1 MPSDRPPL
9 TQARLKELLH
19 YDPETGVF
27 TWRVARGSAPAGR
40 RAGGPVSYGYR
51 GIRVDS
57 VLHREH
63 RLAWLYVR
71 GEVPTCDID
80 HANRDR
86 SDNRWN
92 NLRLASRS
100 DNLLNQ
106 GASSRNTSGHRNVA
120 WDHRAG
126 RWRVEAQVRGRRT
139 YLGAFSVLSEAVARA
154 ERWRAENHGA
164 FFNTASTRRAHAD
177 DVVSLA

>member
-1 MPSDRPPL
+1 MPSDHPPL

-19 YDPETGVF
+19 YDPETGNF
-27 TWRVARGSAPAGR
+27 TWLVARGATTAGR

-63 RLAWLYVR
+63 RLAWLYML
-71 GEVPTCDID
+71 GDDPTCDID
-80 HANRDR
+80 HVNRDR
-86 SDNRWN
+86 SDNRWS

-106 GASSRNTSGHRNVA
+106 GLSSRNTSGHRNVV
-120 WDHRAG
+120 WDRRAG
-126 RWRVEAQVRGRRT
+126 SWRVEAQVRGRRT
-139 YLGAFSVLSEAVARA
+139 YLGSFSVLSEAAARA
-154 ERWRAENHGA
+154 EQWRAENHGEFA
-164 FFNTASTRRAHAD
+164 TPTSARHVEAPRVIYPA
-177 DVVSLA
+177 